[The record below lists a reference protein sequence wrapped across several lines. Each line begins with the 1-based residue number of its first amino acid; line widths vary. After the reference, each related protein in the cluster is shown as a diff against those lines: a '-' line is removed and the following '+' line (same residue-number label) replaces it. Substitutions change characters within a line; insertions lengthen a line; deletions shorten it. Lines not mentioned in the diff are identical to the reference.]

1 MNKSD
6 LVNYVASQ
14 SKLSKADSARAV
26 DAIMESITKCLKQ
39 GKDLRLTGFGTFSV
53 IKRKARQGRN
63 PRTGEA
69 IQIKA
74 SKLPKFRAGKALKA
88 SVAA

>member
-6 LVNYVASQ
+6 LIDEMAENGGM
-14 SKLSKADSARAV
+14 SKADAGRALEAFV
-26 DAIMESITKCLKQ
+26 DAVTRQLKYGNSISLV
-39 GKDLRLTGFGTFSV
+39 GFGTFSV
-53 IKRKARQGRN
+53 KHRAARMGRN

-74 SKLPKFRAGKALKA
+74 SNVPSFKAGKGLKDA
-88 SVAA
+88 VN